1 MTRYLI
7 FTAQRTRCYD
17 SRANHLPPVERRTS
31 KPEPSTLSHNYCC
44 AQTRQWRD
52 TTATQPHHY
61 CTSHDITQTTPWCLI
76 HDNAQASPLPQ
87 SKNKDNHIP
96 NKSSLMTTQ
105 THPHY
110 LHLCHLLLPHAQLS
124 EPHTPNSIPVVP
136 AAVPADQHWYTTRW
150 CVISNETYS
159 MAYVAFS

>member
-31 KPEPSTLSHNYCC
+31 KPESSTLSYNYCC

-52 TTATQPHHY
+52 TTATQPHH

-76 HDNAQASPLPQ
+76 HDNAQASPIPQ
-87 SKNKDNHIP
+87 SNNKDYHIP
-96 NKSSLMTTQ
+96 NKSSVMTTQ

-110 LHLCHLLLPHAQLS
+110 LRLCHLLLPHAQLS
-124 EPHTPNSIPVVP
+124 EPHTPNSIPVEP
-136 AAVPADQHWYTTRW
+136 AAVPADQHWHTTRW

>member
-31 KPEPSTLSHNYCC
+31 KPESSTLSHNYCC

-52 TTATQPHHY
+52 TMATQPHQ
-61 CTSHDITQTTPWCLI
+61 CTSHDISQTTPWSLI
-76 HDNAQASPLPQ
+76 HDNAQASPIPQ
-87 SKNKDNHIP
+87 SNKDFHHIP
-96 NKSSLMTTQ
+96 NKSSVMTTQ

-124 EPHTPNSIPVVP
+124 EPHTPNSIPVEP
-136 AAVPADQHWYTTRW
+136 AAVPADQHWHTTRW